1 MSQELVTARVHG
13 GGGQHIEQH
22 TSTIGRWRYG
32 RRRGPLVC
40 QRVSRLPANT
50 GLTTESSALAKN
62 LRTAFSRSSLSNG
75 SMSVERDGLCGC
87 AYAMGGDAE
96 VTEDDGV
103 TIGARRVVDGGV
115 CTRRTDMYTARS
127 CGRRWA
133 GLVAVA
139 DGDGDA
145 LSAV

>member
-1 MSQELVTARVHG
+1 
-13 GGGQHIEQH
+13 
-22 TSTIGRWRYG
+22 
-32 RRRGPLVC
+32 
-40 QRVSRLPANT
+40 
-50 GLTTESSALAKN
+50 
-62 LRTAFSRSSLSNG
+62 
-75 SMSVERDGLCGC
+75 MSVERDGLCGC

-103 TIGARRVVDGGV
+103 TIGARRVVDGGGV
-115 CTRRTDMYTARS
+115 CTSGAEMRTARS
-127 CGRRWA
+127 RGRRWT